1 MNSDCA
7 KLKRLNLVQHLVSL
21 EEIFIYNCP
30 MLRSLPK
37 AFYTL
42 PDLRL
47 LDVRN
52 YANLTYALK
61 EWFSNI
67 QEKFGAH
74 TPSLSLVA
82 SPAKTS
88 LSSSYFSSNSK
99 ANCEDKCEIG
109 SPSRSLNRFRVVG
122 PGNELGKPIDV
133 SNASDQIFG
142 LVLMN
147 DWSGSSF
154 FSIFG

>member
-67 QEKFGAH
+67 QA
-74 TPSLSLVA
+74 A
-82 SPAKTS
+82 
-88 LSSSYFSSNSK
+88 
-99 ANCEDKCEIG
+99 
-109 SPSRSLNRFRVVG
+109 VVG